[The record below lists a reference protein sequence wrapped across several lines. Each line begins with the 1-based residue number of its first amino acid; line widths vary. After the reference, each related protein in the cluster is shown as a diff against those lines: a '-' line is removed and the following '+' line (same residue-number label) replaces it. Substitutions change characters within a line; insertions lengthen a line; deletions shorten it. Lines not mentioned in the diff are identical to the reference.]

1 MRVIGPVCLL
11 VSVCVFVLLMAPVD
25 LWFAPNDWVKSGVK
39 IVLFVMVPLV
49 LNRVFKWISLKEI
62 LTFRKKWRWQLI
74 VASVFLYLF
83 IVGIYLVFG
92 LWFDLSSVTIMLEET
107 LAINRGNF
115 IFVALYIPVDRKSV
129 V

>member
-49 LNRVFKWISLKEI
+49 LNRVFKWISLKAI

-74 VASVFLYLF
+74 VASVFLYL
-83 IVGIYLVFG
+83 IIDGIYLGFG
-92 LWFDLSSVTIMLEET
+92 QWFDRSGVTMMMEGT
-107 LAINRGNF
+107 LANNGGDF
-115 IFVALYIPVDRKSV
+115 YFVGCHTPDASRVS
-129 V
+129 